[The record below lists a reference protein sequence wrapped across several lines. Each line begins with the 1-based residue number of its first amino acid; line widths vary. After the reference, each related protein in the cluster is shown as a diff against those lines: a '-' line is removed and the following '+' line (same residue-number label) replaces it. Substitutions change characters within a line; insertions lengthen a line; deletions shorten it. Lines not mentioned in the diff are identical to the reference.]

1 MSIPTKEQW
10 QTGEINL
17 PLNLKVWYTDGLRL
31 TGRGRS
37 GVHLEGREVEM
48 SIPLISYATVFHAD
62 DEVATSWEAKQ
73 GRERTINIR
82 VKTLLVQECA
92 EAIDI
97 VAEEKEVRL
106 VWVPGH
112 S

>member
-1 MSIPTKEQW
+1 M
-10 QTGEINL
+10 
-17 PLNLKVWYTDGLRL
+17 
-31 TGRGRS
+31 
-37 GVHLEGREVEM
+37 HLEGWEVEM

-73 GRERTINIR
+73 GRERTINISSDSQAEPKVICAPR